1 MTTIKL
7 KCTLLSD
14 IILSE
19 KAATEGTQRT
29 LDYISGNV
37 FLGIVAG
44 QIYPQIGELDQAKPE
59 DKMLALDLFHGKK
72 VRFGDAHPLI
82 NGTRAIRI
90 PASWYLNKGEKL
102 SEGKIFLF
110 PVDNEVPKTQCR
122 SEFIFKTDD
131 THFDQVKP
139 KTNFAIKSAYSKE
152 LRRSKDEAMYGY
164 QSIEAGMEFCFEVE
178 FEDKVPDE
186 LIEQVTQCL
195 VGKRTIG
202 RSKTAQYGQVNI
214 SEVPDYTIGFKEE
227 QSIESNCTCL
237 YAESH
242 LLFLDDNGQPIIP
255 MNGEAYG
262 LKGATVDLEHSQIRT
277 FRYAPYNFRRQ
288 SRDADRFG
296 IEKGSVICLNRT
308 IEDQEK
314 AEIKKGIGLYLN
326 EGFGKVLVNPEFLK
340 VKEAAKYREAIYSFI
355 QIKEKPLSEQEIKE
369 LNAKLEQAKEN
380 VKHDLVYAYL
390 LKAKTKENEE
400 SQIFD
405 AVDKFVSDYGKLF
418 TSDGNTFSSQWGTIR
433 TKAIQAQSFT
443 DFKEELFS
451 NDGFLRSAS
460 RAQKWDDK
468 GRLRK
473 LEAFCNGL
481 DESIALKTVVNLSSE
496 MAKLCQKKGGKQ

>member
-1 MTTIKL
+1 MKSVEF
-7 KCTLLSD
+7 KCRLLSD

-29 LDYISGNV
+29 LDYIPGNV

-44 QIYPQIGELDQAKPE
+44 QIYGKLEKTDSL
-59 DKMLALDLFHGKK
+59 LLFHSGK
-72 VRFGDAHPLI
+72 VRFSDAHPLI
-82 NGTRAIRI
+82 NETRAIRI

-122 SEFIFKTDD
+122 SELIFKTDG

-139 KTNFAIKSAYSKE
+139 GTNFAIKSAYSKE

-164 QSIEAGMEFCFEVE
+164 QSLEAGMEFCFEVE

-214 SEVPDYTIGFKEE
+214 EVAPNYSIGFAED
-227 QSIESNCTCL
+227 QDIESERTYL
-237 YAESH
+237 YAESR
-242 LLFLDDNGQPIIP
+242 LLFLDDNGQPVIP
-255 MNGEAYG
+255 MDGSYYKMNGT
-262 LKGATVDLEHSQIRT
+262 TVDLEKSQIRT
-277 FRYAPYNFRRQ
+277 FRYAPYNYKRQ

-308 IEDQEK
+308 IEEQEK
-314 AEIKKGIGLYLN
+314 AEIKKRIGLYLN

-340 VKEAAKYREAIYSFI
+340 AKEAATYREAIYSFI
-355 QIKEKPLSEQEIKE
+355 QIEEKPLSEQESKE
-369 LNAKLEQAKEN
+369 FKAKIEQAKEN
-380 VKHDLVYAYL
+380 FKNDFVYAYL
-390 LKAKTKENEE
+390 LKAKSKENEE
-400 SQIFD
+400 SKIFEK
-405 AVDKFVSDYGKLF
+405 VDEFVSGHGKLF
-418 TSDGNTFSSQWGTIR
+418 ISDGNTFSSQWGTIR

-451 NDGFLRSAS
+451 DEGFLRSAS

-481 DESIALKTVVNLSSE
+481 DETIALKTVVNLSSE

>member
-1 MTTIKL
+1 MTIVKF

-29 LDYISGNV
+29 LDYIPGNV

-44 QIYPQIGELDQAKPE
+44 QIYPQIGELDHATPE
-59 DKMLALDLFHGKK
+59 DRMRAFDLFHGKK

-82 NGTRAIRI
+82 NETRAIRI

-131 THFDQVKP
+131 VHFDQVKP
-139 KTNFAIKSAYSKE
+139 ETNFAIKSAYSKE
-152 LRRSKDEAMYGY
+152 LRRSRDEAMYGY
-164 QSIEAGMEFCFEVE
+164 QSLEAGMDFCFEVE
-178 FEDKVPDE
+178 FEDAK
-186 LIEQVTQCL
+186 LIEQVIESL

-214 SEVPDYTIGFKEE
+214 EVAPNYSIGFAED
-227 QSIESNCTCL
+227 QDIESERTYL
-237 YAESH
+237 YAESR
-242 LLFLDDNGQPIIP
+242 LLFLDENGQPHIP
-255 MNGEAYG
+255 MDGSYFKMNGA
-262 LKGATVDLEHSQIRT
+262 KVDLEKSQIRT
-277 FRYAPYNFRRQ
+277 FRYAPYNYKRQ

-296 IEKGSVICLNRT
+296 IEKGSVICLKGVAN
-308 IEDQEK
+308 DGQK

-340 VKEAAKYREAIYSFI
+340 AKETATYREAIYSFI
-355 QIKEKPLSEQEIKE
+355 QIEEKPLSEQESKE
-369 LNAKLEQAKEN
+369 FKAKIEQAKEN
-380 VKHDLVYAYL
+380 LKNDFVYAYL
-390 LKAKTKENEE
+390 LKAKSKENEE
-400 SQIFD
+400 SKIFEK
-405 AVDKFVSDYGKLF
+405 VDEFVSGHGKLF
-418 TSDGNTFSSQWGTIR
+418 ISDGNTFSSQWGTIR
-433 TKAIQAQSFT
+433 TKAVQAQSFT

-451 NDGFLRSAS
+451 DEGFLRSAS
-460 RAQKWDDK
+460 RSQKWDDK

-473 LEAFCNGL
+473 FEAFCNGL

>member
-1 MTTIKL
+1 MKTVKF
-7 KCTLLSD
+7 KCHLLSD

-29 LDYISGNV
+29 LDFIPGNV

-44 QIYPQIGELDQAKPE
+44 QIYIGMNPE
-59 DKMLALDLFHGKK
+59 DSLILFHSAK

-82 NGTRAIRI
+82 NETRAIRI
-90 PASWYLNKGEKL
+90 PASWYLNKGENLQKGKL
-102 SEGKIFLF
+102 FIF

-122 SEFIFKTDD
+122 SEFIFKIDD

-139 KTNFAIKSAYSKE
+139 ETNFAIKSAYDKKQ
-152 LRRSKDEAMYGY
+152 RRSKDEAMYGY
-164 QSIEAGMEFCFEVE
+164 QSLEAGMDFCFEVE
-178 FEDKVPDE
+178 FEDAISNDLVQ
-186 LIEQVTQCL
+186 LVTQCI

-202 RSKTAQYGQVNI
+202 RSKTAQYGQVEI
-214 SEVPDYTIGFKEE
+214 FAKEIEPDKEIEFNIGFKENQE
-227 QSIESNCTCL
+227 IESGYTYL
-237 YAESH
+237 YAESR
-242 LLFLDDNGQPIIP
+242 LLFLDANGQPVIP
-255 MNGEAYG
+255 MDGSYYKMNGAK
-262 LKGATVDLEHSQIRT
+262 LNLEKSQIRT
-277 FRYAPYNFRRQ
+277 FLYAPYNFKRQ

-308 IEDQEK
+308 IEEQEK

-340 VKEAAKYREAIYSFI
+340 AKEAATYRESIFAHIPIIKRKEDKQNKRKSNEI
-355 QIKEKPLSEQEIKE
+355 EIPETLKEKTVLLYLKKSLEKEEEQ
-369 LNAKLEQAKEN
+369 
-380 VKHDLVYAYL
+380 
-390 LKAKTKENEE
+390 

-418 TSDGNTFSSQWGTIR
+418 ISDGNTFSSQWGTIR

-443 DFKEELFS
+443 DFKNELFS
-451 NDGFLRSAS
+451 AEGFLRSAS

-481 DESIALKTVVNLSSE
+481 DETIALKTVVNLSSE

>member
-1 MTTIKL
+1 MKPVKF
-7 KCTLLSD
+7 KCRLLSD

-29 LDYISGNV
+29 LDYIPGNV

-44 QIYPQIGELDQAKPE
+44 QIYEKLE
-59 DKMLALDLFHGKK
+59 KMDSLLLFHSGK
-72 VRFGDAHPLI
+72 VCFGDAHPLI
-82 NGTRAIRI
+82 NETRAIRI

-110 PVDNEVPKTQCR
+110 PVDNDVPKTQCR

-131 THFDQVKP
+131 AHFDQVKP
-139 KTNFAIKSAYSKE
+139 ETNFAIKSAYDKQ

-164 QSIEAGMEFCFEVE
+164 QSLEAGMEFCFEVE
-178 FEDKVPDE
+178 FEDAKFVE
-186 LIEQVTQCL
+186 LVKKSL

-214 SEVPDYTIGFKEE
+214 EVVHNYSIGFAED
-227 QSIESNCTCL
+227 QDIESGYTYL
-237 YAESH
+237 YAESR
-242 LLFLDDNGQPIIP
+242 LLFLNENGQPIIP
-255 MNGEAYG
+255 TSGEAYG
-262 LKGATVDLEHSQIRT
+262 LKGATVDLERSQIRT
-277 FRYAPYNFRRQ
+277 FRYVPYNFKRQ

-296 IEKGSVICLNRT
+296 IEKGSVICLKGVAN
-308 IEDQEK
+308 DGQK
-314 AEIKKGIGLYLN
+314 AEIKEGIGLYLN

-340 VKEAAKYREAIYSFI
+340 NTGSSEHREASFSFN
-355 QIKEKPLSEQEIKE
+355 QKKQKAQSEEEKNR
-369 LNAKLEQAKEN
+369 LNEKFEQAKEN
-380 VKHDLVYAYL
+380 IKNDLVYTYL
-390 LKAKTKENEE
+390 QKAKTRENEE
-400 SQIFD
+400 SKIFEK
-405 AVDKFVSDYGKLF
+405 VEEFV
-418 TSDGNTFSSQWGTIR
+418 TGNKNIFLESGEQFSSQWGAIR
-433 TKAIQAQSFT
+433 TKAIQAKSFT

-451 NDGFLRSAS
+451 AEGFLRSAS
-460 RAQKWDDK
+460 RALKWNDK

-473 LEAFCNGL
+473 FEAFCNNL